1 MLSYAGDMPNTMSA
15 AKALRQSNKKRQ
27 HNLYWKKRISDVR
40 KQISHLLQTKNLNA
54 DILNKELSLLAKAL
68 DKAAKEKVIHKNKAN
83 RLKSRYARKITVQLK
98 KSSGEASKE
107 ASAPATT
114 AAAGRKKSARA
125 KS

>member
-27 HNLYWKKRISDVR
+27 HNLFWKKRISDVR
-40 KQISHLLQTKNLNA
+40 KQISRLLQTKNLNA

-98 KSSGEASKE
+98 KSSGAAANEVS
-107 ASAPATT
+107 SSATT
-114 AAAGRKKSARA
+114 AAAGRKKPARS